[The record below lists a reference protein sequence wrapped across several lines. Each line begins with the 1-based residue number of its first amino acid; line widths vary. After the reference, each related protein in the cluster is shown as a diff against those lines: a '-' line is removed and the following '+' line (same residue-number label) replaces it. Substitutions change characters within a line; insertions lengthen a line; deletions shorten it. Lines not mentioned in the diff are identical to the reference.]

1 MESLVAFARTVFKC
15 IANKQTNKQT
25 DRQTDILL
33 YIYRFLFFDTRHRM
47 CSVYFFCS
55 VPIIMCSAY
64 SICFVCIIICV
75 PSIPFIFFEYPKISC
90 AQWQKAQVLVYFCSW
105 IIEEAITRTNSLEK
119 IFTIVNP
126 TMGGANTPL
135 MWKFCVENYPTTFRW
150 SKGYS
155 LQNLTAF
162 AHTVSKC
169 IKNKQ
174 TDRQTI
180 FFIYIDWTRIFMLVR
195 NIILLLLKTS
205 VFLVLLNKYQPFL
218 WV

>member
-1 MESLVAFARTVFKC
+1 MMICVWNIPFLRYTSSHVSGIF
-15 IANKQTNKQT
+15 
-25 DRQTDILL
+25 LL
-33 YIYRFLFFDTRHRM
+33 FCAYYHM
-47 CSVYFFCS
+47 CL
-55 VPIIMCSAY
+55 AY
-64 SICFVCIIICV
+64 SIRFVCIIICV

-155 LQNLTAF
+155 LPNF
-162 AHTVSKC
+162 IEFGRTVSKC
-169 IKNKQ
+169 INNKQ
-174 TDRQTI
+174 THRQTF
-180 FFIYIDWTRIFMLVR
+180 FFIYVVSKLHRRTKL
-195 NIILLLLKTS
+195 
-205 VFLVLLNKYQPFL
+205 
-218 WV
+218 